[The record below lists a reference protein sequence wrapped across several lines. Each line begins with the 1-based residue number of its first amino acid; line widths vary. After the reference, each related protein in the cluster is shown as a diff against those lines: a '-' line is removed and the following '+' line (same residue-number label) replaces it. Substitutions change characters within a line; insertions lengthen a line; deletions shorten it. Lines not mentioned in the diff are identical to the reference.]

1 MVTYIPER
9 GDVVW
14 LDFEPQKGKEIQKTR
29 PAVVLSPYKYNLKSG
44 LALFAPITSQV
55 KGYPFEVKIGFEQIN
70 GAVLCDQV
78 RSMDWKARKAN
89 KFLILDKTLINEI
102 LSKLKLLLS

>member
-1 MVTYIPER
+1 MVNYIPEK

-29 PAVVLSPYKYNLKSG
+29 PAVALSPYKYHLKSG
-44 LALFAPITSQV
+44 LALFAPITSQI
-55 KGYPFEVKIGFEQIN
+55 KNYPFEVVIDFQQIK

-78 RSMDWKARKAN
+78 RSIDFKVRKAN
-89 KFLILDKTLINEI
+89 KILTLDEILINEI
-102 LSKLKLLLS
+102 IYKLKLLL

>member
-1 MVTYIPER
+1 MVTFIPER

-14 LDFEPQKGKEIQKTR
+14 INFESQKGREIQKTR

-44 LALFAPITSQV
+44 LALFVPISSQI
-55 KGYPFEVKIGFEQIN
+55 KGYPFEIMINFEQIK

-78 RSMDWKARKAN
+78 RSMDWKTRIATKI
-89 KFLILDKTLINEI
+89 LTLDKILINVI
-102 LSKLKLLLS
+102 LSKLKLLL